1 MNSLRGSVRMDCR
14 GFALISLTLVAMI
27 VPVASAMEVVTLEGP
42 DEGTTL
48 FLVEDHR
55 AELVSLVLD
64 FPAGSWSS
72 WSEDHGGREAWRIQL
87 FDKGSRLRA
96 RADEL
101 AAELWLGVGARS
113 SQLSL
118 SCLKQ
123 DLPQALALVR
133 DLLKG
138 RDFDRQQLRRWTRE
152 EKLWWQS
159 GQKRPTTLRAAAAA
173 ERLFGAGDPRR
184 SRWEKPRKLETRVA
198 RLLQARDTIVR
209 LRGRIIGF
217 AGDLSPQE
225 ARELAKG
232 LLPSVAE
239 TLPDGLAVDLP
250 GSQVDSGPALD
261 TEISLPGLNQVYL
274 AFARESLCYA
284 DEDWPAFLVADH
296 VLTGHFY
303 SRLYKALRHEGGD
316 TYTAR
321 SSGKGSVETAPYSL
335 ETFTRAENAEVIEE
349 KLREA
354 LAVFSQKGITEAE
367 RRAAISHF
375 EGARAFSRQSPGQVL
390 RRRIVEVRSG
400 LEAGALDAQVEQ
412 AAALSLGEINAFI
425 REFYDSTH
433 FMMIRIIPLA
443 PSHAGR

>member
-1 MNSLRGSVRMDCR
+1 MGCC
-14 GFALISLTLVAMI
+14 GFALFSLTLVSMI
-27 VPVASAMEVVTLEGP
+27 VPAACAMELVTLERP

-55 AELVSLVLD
+55 AALVSLILD

-72 WSEDHGGREAWRIQL
+72 WSDDHGGREAWRIQL
-87 FDKGSRLRA
+87 FDKESRLRA

-101 AAELWLGVGARS
+101 SAELWLSAGARS

-123 DLPQALALVR
+123 DLPQALTLVR
-133 DLLKG
+133 DLLEG
-138 RDFDRQQLRRWTRE
+138 RNFDRHQLRRWTRE
-152 EKLWWQS
+152 ERLWWQA
-159 GQKRPTTLRAAAAA
+159 GQKRPATLRAAAAA
-173 ERLFGAGDPRR
+173 RRLYKAGDPRR
-184 SRWEKPRKLETRVA
+184 RRWERPRKLERRVA

-232 LLPSVAE
+232 LLPPAAE
-239 TLPDGLAVDLP
+239 TLPDGLAIDLP

-261 TEISLPGLNQVYL
+261 TEITLPGLNQVYL
-274 AFARESLCYA
+274 ALTRESLCYE

-296 VLTGHFY
+296 VLAGHFY
-303 SRLYKALRHEGGD
+303 SRLYRALRHEGGD
-316 TYTAR
+316 TYTAA
-321 SSGKGSVETAPYSL
+321 SSGRGSVETAPYSL
-335 ETFTRAENAEVIEE
+335 ETFTRVENAEVIEE
-349 KLREA
+349 KLRET
-354 LAVFSQKGITEAE
+354 LAVFSRKGITEAE
-367 RRAAISHF
+367 RRAAISHL
-375 EGARAFSRQSPGQVL
+375 EGARAFSRQSPGQIL

-425 REFYDSTH
+425 RAFYDRAH
-433 FMMIRIIPLA
+433 FMMIRVIPLA
-443 PSHAGR
+443 PSPAGR